1 MAETKEATIAGTGGA
16 GTAAAAALDRSGE
29 ISLVRGGPFYRAQ
42 AAARLI
48 QEGRWNLGRRLTFAI
63 AVGWIPLVLITLLFN
78 PRAVWG
84 LISDYLINARM
95 LIGVPVL
102 LVGQLVMESAF
113 RTILKH
119 IRDAGLLTPSD
130 TDRMDQTLVR
140 LLRLR
145 DSVVP
150 ELIIIV
156 AAYAHVFQVVQTH
169 LQLARPWAL
178 VGTGADVH
186 LSAAAWYYVLVSQ
199 LFYQFLLGISLW
211 KWFLWTMFLFKLSR
225 LDLQLVPTHPDR
237 HGGIGFLGMSPL
249 ALAPTIFVTATAIG
263 ATWRALILRG
273 GMHLTDFKFEGIV
286 LLIIVLMIAFGPL
299 VFFVPRLGQLR
310 RRGILEY
317 GILAQMHGKDFH
329 QKWVLQRAGHEE
341 DFLAAPEISALTDFA
356 SSYQNIEDLKPFPF
370 DKGAFFAVVLA
381 VVIPMLPVILAEI
394 PFAEVLKGLLSA
406 VR

>member
-1 MAETKEATIAGTGGA
+1 MAQSAAVKRPHVASGA
-16 GTAAAAALDRSGE
+16 VNGE
-29 ISLVRGGPFYRAQ
+29 VSLVRGGPFYRAQ
-42 AAARLI
+42 QAARLI
-48 QEGRWNLGRRLTFAI
+48 QAGRWNLGRRLIFAI
-63 AVGWIPLVLITLLFN
+63 AVGWVPLVLITLLFN

-84 LISDYLINARM
+84 LITDYPINARL

-102 LVGQLVMESAF
+102 LVGQLVMEATFSKV
-113 RTILKH
+113 LHH
-119 IRDAGLLTPSD
+119 IHDAGLLTPPD
-130 TDRMDQTLVR
+130 TDRLDQTLVR

-145 DSVVP
+145 DSVIP
-150 ELIIIV
+150 ELIIIA
-156 AAYAHVFQVVQTH
+156 AAYAHVFQVVHTH
-169 LQLARPWAL
+169 LHIVRPWAL

-249 ALAPTIFVTATAIG
+249 ALAPTIFVAATAIG
-263 ATWRALILRG
+263 ALWRAQILRQ
-273 GMHLTDFKFEGIV
+273 GMRLMDFKVEGIV
-286 LLIIVLMIAFGPL
+286 LLIIMILVALGPL
-299 VFFVPRLGQLR
+299 VLFVPKLSQLR
-310 RRGILEY
+310 RKGILEY
-317 GILAQMHGKDFH
+317 GILAQMHGMDFH
-329 QKWVLQRAGHEE
+329 HKWVLQRAGREG
-341 DFLAAPEISALTDFA
+341 DFLAAPEISSLTDFA
-356 SSYQNIEDLKPFPF
+356 SSYQNIEALKPFPF
-370 DKGAFFAVVLA
+370 DKGAFFAIVLA